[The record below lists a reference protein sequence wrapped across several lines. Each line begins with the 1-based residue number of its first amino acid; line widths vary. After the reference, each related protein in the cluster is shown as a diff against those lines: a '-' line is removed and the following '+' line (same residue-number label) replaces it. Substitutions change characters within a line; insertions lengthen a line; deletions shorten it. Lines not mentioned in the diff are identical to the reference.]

1 MRRARLA
8 LAAVLLVVSAA
19 RSAEAQTVERVLTA
33 TAGARDAVRVGDRV
47 YVATEGGL
55 LALRDGRI
63 ERRYGPAEGL
73 PGARLR
79 SVSEVDGEL
88 WIGAVEGTARA
99 TIAEDGVHVAETLD
113 VRRVRRVVRFGDS
126 LWLASYGGGLT
137 RRHPDGR
144 LERVGLGT
152 AHAYLR
158 LTDLLAR
165 DGELW
170 VATQGVGVLRLGPDG
185 RVRSRLRTRD
195 GLASDYLWRLGAS
208 GDRVLVTSIAGLSVV
223 GPEGVERAHAWA
235 AASRRLPVRDL
246 RAALV
251 TDDALWLGTYGRGLY
266 RASREGGRVR
276 AVTGT
281 GPVEA
286 LLSDGDNVLVAH
298 DAGLGRASGT
308 RATPIVEGGLP
319 TGDVTALASAFGSV
333 WVGTFDHGL
342 ARMHRGALV
351 PVATDR
357 WSLDRRINDLAVSG
371 RGASERL
378 WIATDRGVWWHDGR
392 VFSRVEDPDGPSWIH
407 TTSLH
412 VDRAGALWVTTG
424 RELCRHRA
432 ERWRCWTGDATF
444 PVAQLHAVTTDA
456 QGRVWVG
463 GLHGLYRFDPASER
477 FTRHTVSSGDL
488 PVDWV
493 TALVPWGRGV
503 MAGTYH
509 GGLAIEDGA
518 RRFSIVREGQGGLP
532 SGWVNPHAIRRVGDD
547 VWIGTL
553 ERGLVVG
560 RPGAWRHL
568 TVADGLPSDDV
579 TDVLA
584 DATGV
589 WVATR
594 GGLARLRR

>member
-1 MRRARLA
+1 MSRVLSVALVA
-8 LAAVLLVVSAA
+8 LLLAAPAS
-19 RSAEAQTVERVLTA
+19 AQTVERVVTA
-33 TAGARDAVRVGDRV
+33 TADARDAVRLGERV

-55 LALRDGRI
+55 LVLHEGRI
-63 ERRYGPAEGL
+63 ERRYGPTDGL

-79 SVSEVDGEL
+79 SVSAVDGEL
-88 WIGAVEGTARA
+88 WIGAVEGTVRA
-99 TIAEDGVHVAETLD
+99 TIAEDGLHVAETLD
-113 VRRVRRVVRFGDS
+113 ARRVRRVVRFGDAI
-126 LWLASYGGGLT
+126 WLASYGGGLS
-137 RRHPDGR
+137 RLRGGS
-144 LERVGLGT
+144 LERVELGT
-152 AHAYLR
+152 AHAYVR
-158 LTDLLAR
+158 LTDLLVH

-170 VATQGVGVLRLGPDG
+170 VATQGVGILRVDADG
-185 RVRSRLRTRD
+185 RVRSRLRQGD
-195 GLASDYLWRLGAS
+195 GLASAYLWRLAEADG
-208 GDRVLVTSIAGLSVV
+208 RVLVTSIAGLSVV
-223 GPEGVERAHAWA
+223 GPGGVERTHPFALA
-235 AASRRLPVRDL
+235 ARRLPVRDL
-246 RAALV
+246 RAVQV
-251 TDDALWLGTYGRGLY
+251 TDGGLWLGTFGRGLY
-266 RASREGGRVR
+266 RAAREGGRVR
-276 AVTGT
+276 PVTGT
-281 GPVEA
+281 GPVHA
-286 LLSDGDNVLVAH
+286 LLADGEGVLVAH
-298 DAGLGRASGT
+298 AEGVSQASGT

-319 TGDVTALASAFGSV
+319 SGDVTALAQAFGTI

-342 ARMHRGALV
+342 ARMQRGALV

-357 WSLDRRINDLAVSG
+357 WSLDRRVNDLAVSG
-371 RGASERL
+371 RAGHERL
-378 WIATDRGVWWHDGR
+378 WIATDRGLWWHDGR

-424 RELCRHRA
+424 RELCRHRG

-456 QGRVWVG
+456 EGRVWVG
-463 GLHGLYRFDPASER
+463 GLHGLYRFDPATER
-477 FTRHTVSSGDL
+477 FTRHTVSSGAL

-509 GGLAIEDGA
+509 GGLAIEQGGA
-518 RRFSIVREGQGGLP
+518 FTIVREGQDGLP
-532 SGWVNPHAIRRVGDD
+532 SGWVNPHAIRRVGDE

-568 TVADGLPSDDV
+568 TTADGLPSDDV

-584 DATGV
+584 DASGV

-594 GGLARLRR
+594 GGLAHLRR